1 MQGQCDVCILE
12 YLVFYTWNE
21 ALPSERWQV
30 KPVFG
35 PYTETTLYGLN
46 ATATT
51 YYFRVQAR
59 NMHGF
64 GPKSDIVKLT
74 VALAAGTDDGGS
86 VEQITEMTPL
96 IGKS

>member
-1 MQGQCDVCILE
+1 
-12 YLVFYTWNE
+12 VFYTWNE

-30 KPVFG
+30 KPVYG

-64 GPKSDIVKLT
+64 GPKSDIVRFSVGLLEAGQPDAAKVKRL
-74 VALAAGTDDGGS
+74 VLVFHLATF
-86 VEQITEMTPL
+86 QQNTNRIL
-96 IGKS
+96 

>member
-1 MQGQCDVCILE
+1 M
-12 YLVFYTWNE
+12 FYTWNE

-30 KPVFG
+30 KPVYG

-64 GPKSDIVKLT
+64 GPKSDIVRFSVGLLE
-74 VALAAGTDDGGS
+74 AGQPDAAKVNG
-86 VEQITEMTPL
+86 
-96 IGKS
+96 